1 MNKRIWVTVLLAS
14 AMLAGCDGSS
24 NATVVNATAVNKS
37 SHNKKEVSRAGYL
50 KPGAAIRFSHNFN
63 GPLKPNQQQT
73 VDLTFKVAQTSG
85 QLTLKLQ
92 ADTGLDI
99 GTPPEDYVFNLENE
113 QPIVIQQTISAQAS
127 GKYYLTMFAEVI
139 DGQGQAKNRVFALAV
154 QVGDVALDQSK
165 AEVAANLGA
174 VNLGA
179 ANLKNKLSNNQRRF
193 TPAIE
198 VNSKEQQLI
207 LLPAQETVIQ

>member
-24 NATVVNATAVNKS
+24 NATAVNKS

-154 QVGDVALDQSK
+154 QVGEVALDQSK
-165 AEVAANLGA
+165 AEAAANLGA
-174 VNLGA
+174 ANLET

>member
-24 NATVVNATAVNKS
+24 NATAVNKS
-37 SHNKKEVSRAGYL
+37 SHNKKEASRAGYL

-113 QPIVIQQTISAQAS
+113 QPIVIQKTISTQAS

-154 QVGDVALDQSK
+154 QVGEVALDQSK
-165 AEVAANLGA
+165 AEAAA
-174 VNLGA
+174 NLGA

-207 LLPAQETVIQ
+207 LLPAQQTVIQ

>member
-24 NATVVNATAVNKS
+24 NATVVNATVVNATAVNKS

-113 QPIVIQQTISAQAS
+113 QPIVIQQTISTQAS

-174 VNLGA
+174 

>member
-14 AMLAGCDGSS
+14 AMVAGCDGSS

-73 VDLTFKVAQTSG
+73 VDLTFTVAQTSG

-113 QPIVIQQTISAQAS
+113 QPIVIQQTISTQAS

-154 QVGDVALDQSK
+154 QVGEVALDQSK
-165 AEVAANLGA
+165 TEAAANLGA
-174 VNLGA
+174 ANLETT
-179 ANLKNKLSNNQRRF
+179 NLKNKLSNNQRRF

>member
-24 NATVVNATAVNKS
+24 NATAVNATADNKS
-37 SHNKKEVSRAGYL
+37 SHNKKEASRAGYL

-73 VDLTFKVAQTSG
+73 VDLTFTVAQTSG

-92 ADTGLDI
+92 ADTRLDI

-113 QPIVIQQTISAQAS
+113 QPIVIQQTISTQAS

-154 QVGDVALDQSK
+154 QVGEVALDQSK
-165 AEVAANLGA
+165 AEAAANLGA
-174 VNLGA
+174 ANLETT
-179 ANLKNKLSNNQRRF
+179 NLKNKLSNNQRRF

-198 VNSKEQQLI
+198 VNSQEQQLI

>member
-24 NATVVNATAVNKS
+24 NATVVNATVVNATAVNKS

-174 VNLGA
+174 

>member
-24 NATVVNATAVNKS
+24 NATAVNKS
-37 SHNKKEVSRAGYL
+37 SHNKKEASRAGYL

-113 QPIVIQQTISAQAS
+113 QPIVIQKTISTQAS

-154 QVGDVALDQSK
+154 QVGEVALDQSK
-165 AEVAANLGA
+165 AEAAA
-174 VNLGA
+174 NLGA